1 MAICEQ
7 CGKEHDGTFGSGRFC
22 SRSCSN
28 KWVALH
34 QSPEAKARKVE
45 KGQGNLTHTW
55 VGRKGPALGIST
67 DSEKFVENFLDFRGI
82 PYVREK
88 RVSLRSLGLDKS
100 GNYSLDFYFP
110 CMNLDLE
117 IDGTTHLKEERVLRD
132 KERDEALQS
141 SGFIVRRI
149 FFDDDYDD
157 LEIKLSLIL
166 EECTIL

>member
-1 MAICEQ
+1 M
-7 CGKEHDGTFGSGRFC
+7 
-22 SRSCSN
+22 RS
-28 KWVALH
+28 V
-34 QSPEAKARKVE
+34 
-45 KGQGNLTHTW
+45 
-55 VGRKGPALGIST
+55 
-67 DSEKFVENFLDFRGI
+67 
-82 PYVREK
+82 
-88 RVSLRSLGLDKS
+88 GLDKS

-132 KERDEALQS
+132 KERDEALRS

>member
-1 MAICEQ
+1 
-7 CGKEHDGTFGSGRFC
+7 
-22 SRSCSN
+22 
-28 KWVALH
+28 
-34 QSPEAKARKVE
+34 
-45 KGQGNLTHTW
+45 
-55 VGRKGPALGIST
+55 
-67 DSEKFVENFLDFRGI
+67 
-82 PYVREK
+82 
-88 RVSLRSLGLDKS
+88 
-100 GNYSLDFYFP
+100 
-110 CMNLDLE
+110 MNLDLE